1 MPGNKNDD
9 RSIRE
14 AYAEGKLTE
23 EKIRECAGRIIA
35 LAEKLNK
42 TELSVYLQCHIS
54 SVSYISREEGFAVS
68 RTWSQFYEKSVV
80 VRRTNPNICLISA
93 LNELIS
99 LYCKDSRTLNL
110 AVN

>member
-1 MPGNKNDD
+1 MHGNSADAGNDIIMPGNKNDD

-42 TELSVYLQCHIS
+42 TELSY
-54 SVSYISREEGFAVS
+54 EG
-68 RTWSQFYEKSVV
+68 YELVWKTGSKTI
-80 VRRTNPNICLISA
+80 RLIGMTGMWNFMNRA
-93 LNELIS
+93 GLIMN
-99 LYCKDSRTLNL
+99 YRNM
-110 AVN
+110 